1 MLRPSHLAFRNR
13 ESDFRPVIDWRPFLP
28 AVGRCSGSWEDMSSR
43 IYELRKPSLAVL
55 GADAPGRATAD
66 WGELQFANPSLVLHP
81 QSPQKNP
88 LITGP
93 IHVTKCMTVAWICP
107 RLQAYALTS
116 EFQIAATAL
125 TMKNRSTYL
134 IEFFAVLMRLIPLRR
149 MVGISTVRNLTT
161 LFSDFAVN
169 SRPDRLASITVN
181 NPETQRTKQTGGISH
196 GNIRNGS

>member
-1 MLRPSHLAFRNR
+1 MN
-13 ESDFRPVIDWRPFLP
+13 
-28 AVGRCSGSWEDMSSR
+28 SG
-43 IYELRKPSLAVL
+43 KPSLAVL
-55 GADAPGRATAD
+55 GADAPGRVTAD

-93 IHVTKCMTVAWICP
+93 IHVMKCMTVAWICP

-134 IEFFAVLMRLIPLRR
+134 IEFLAVLMRLIPLRY

-161 LFSDFAVN
+161 PFSDFTMD
-169 SRPDRLASITVN
+169 SRRSDVLSRLASITVN
-181 NPETQRTKQTGGISH
+181 NPETQGTKQTGGISH